1 MRRFVM
7 KKKKAKPHIYV
18 VTKWKSVIPE
28 GGTAAERDS
37 LLSQFFRAV
46 TKKNNKIFSSK
57 TLVHYYGSDL
67 RDWVIMEEYKTWTD
81 IEAAD
86 KISQKLIMQ
95 KWPND
100 KKRKEFFQKTGKYFP
115 DSIHSDEIYLE
126 KPMFRK

>member
-1 MRRFVM
+1 M
-7 KKKKAKPHIYV
+7 KRKQEKPHIYV
-18 VTKWKSVIPE
+18 VTTYKAVIPE

-86 KISQKLIMQ
+86 KISQKLIMK

-100 KKRKEFFQKTGKYFP
+100 KKRKEFFRKIEKYF
-115 DSIHSDEIYLE
+115 SGFIHSDEIYLE